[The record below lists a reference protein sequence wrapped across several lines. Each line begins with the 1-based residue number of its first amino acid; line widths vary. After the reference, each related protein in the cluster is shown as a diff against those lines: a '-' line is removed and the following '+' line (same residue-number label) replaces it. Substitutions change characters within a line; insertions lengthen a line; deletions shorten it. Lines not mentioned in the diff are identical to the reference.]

1 MLHSG
6 IHHLNVDDTDHTSR
20 AAESCQSSQATMAL
34 QSPYVEAPQSP
45 ISWCIII
52 SICKQ
57 YLGPN

>member
-6 IHHLNVDDTDHTSR
+6 MHHLNVDDTDHTSR

-52 SICKQ
+52 SI
-57 YLGPN
+57 